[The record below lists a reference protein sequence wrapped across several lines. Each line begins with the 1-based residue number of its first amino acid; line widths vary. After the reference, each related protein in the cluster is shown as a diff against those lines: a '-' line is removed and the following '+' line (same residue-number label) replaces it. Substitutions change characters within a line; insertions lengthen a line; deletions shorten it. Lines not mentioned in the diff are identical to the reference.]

1 MFLPPFDVYL
11 DEQSNAVQPD
21 IIVVLNEN
29 KKIIDP
35 NGHIHGVPD
44 LLVEILSP
52 GNRGFDLIGKRSL

>member
-1 MFLPPFDVYL
+1 MFLLPFDVYL